1 MVLAGALVVVFLAG
15 ACSSGDGSQG
25 AGSAG
30 PDGSS
35 EPGEQER
42 WVAVGFSEDG
52 AEIVSSPDGTTWSE
66 VPLGEQ
72 AGDLSGV
79 FLRGVAAFDGAWVTA
94 GDDDGGDSGAVVLRS
109 DDGEQWTRSTLG
121 SEADALEGVESVSSD
136 PALGFVVTAYR
147 GDVGSRQ
154 FSTWTSADGEAWA
167 PAVVPPG
174 VDAGTAIRENG
185 IWRSVGGDDGCSD
198 RLHLGGSGWIDDP
211 VPCGAHL
218 NAAAQGADGRWV
230 LTGGQPDDN
239 EGLAMTSADGASWVP
254 VDAQF
259 EDPGVSIATDGNQW
273 VIVGVGEGVAEDG
286 SCCAGIWTSADG
298 LAWNR
303 VTASTVSE
311 LDSVAEADGT
321 WVAAGW
327 DVPGDSES
335 VGAVVFSTDASTWT
349 RAEVPPTTELVA
361 VAHSTSR
368 ATQDTAAPSATVAP
382 TTLPPTTTPAP
393 PTTAPTSSPA
403 ADVGACGSFTTEF
416 GEVLEIRTTER
427 NEPGVE
433 LPPPTIS
440 CLRAQEVV
448 TAYFAS
454 PDRQGSS
461 GQAQVLGFACY
472 TTATGGPVGQCTGPE
487 GDIWMYAP

>member
-1 MVLAGALVVVFLAG
+1 MVLAGAIVVMLVAG
-15 ACSSGDGSQG
+15 GCADGDGTDG
-25 AGSAG
+25 AGSTG

-35 EPGEQER
+35 AAGDQER

-94 GDDDGGDSGAVVLRS
+94 GDDDGGGAGAVVLRS
-109 DDGEQWTRSTLG
+109 DDGAHWTRVTLG
-121 SEADALEGVESVSSD
+121 SEVDALQGVESVSSD

-147 GDVGSRQ
+147 GDAGSRQ
-154 FSTWTSADGEAWA
+154 FSTWTSTDGETWA

-174 VDAGTAIRENG
+174 IDAATAIRTNG
-185 IWRSVGGDDGCSD
+185 LWTSVGGDDGCSD
-198 RLHLGGSGWIDDP
+198 RLHLGGSDWIDDP
-211 VPCGAHL
+211 FPCGAHL
-218 NAAAQGADGRWV
+218 NGAAQGADGRWV
-230 LTGGQPDDN
+230 LTGGQTDYND
-239 EGLAMTSADGASWVP
+239 GLAMTSADGANWVP
-254 VDAQF
+254 VDAEFQ
-259 EDPGVSIATDGNQW
+259 DPGVSIATDGTEW
-273 VIVGVGEGVAEDG
+273 VIVGIGEGVAEDG

-303 VTASTVSE
+303 VSAPSVSE
-311 LDSVAEADGT
+311 LDSIAEADGT

-335 VGAVVFSTDASTWT
+335 VGAVMFSTDASTWA
-349 RAEVPPTTELVA
+349 RAEVPSTTELVA
-361 VAHSTSR
+361 VAHSTSG
-368 ATQDTAAPSATVAP
+368 ATQDAVPSTTIAASTV
-382 TTLPPTTTPAP
+382 PPTTTPAP
-393 PTTAPTSSPA
+393 PTTAPASSSA

-427 NEPGVE
+427 TEPGVE
-433 LPPPTIS
+433 VPPPTIS

-448 TAYFAS
+448 TAYFSS

-461 GQAQVLGFACY
+461 GQAVILGFACS